1 MKFSWFLFMADF
13 RKKDK
18 GELFS
23 IAGISRGDAGRR
35 FSPRGATRA
44 AREIIVFFGAR
55 FWYEKR

>member
-1 MKFSWFLFMADF
+1 MADF